1 MPTKTTKKTSVK
13 SVWVS
18 RTMSKKTSTSKVS
31 WTKKDANVEK
41 SSTTKKAVVKR
52 RKLDLTPTRAS
63 AVAIASQAAKKQA
76 LIDKLASEDRVVFKN
91 ERSSSKIPSWV
102 WIFFWCS
109 LLLFCIS
116 FYQAIIRPQLEEEL
130 TEANFDTWVY
140 LVDWS
145 NSVSLD
151 DSDAEN
157 IPENNSDNNLE
168 WDKEFV
174 VSNPEN
180 WVEVVEEFFNRLS
193 AYEFDSAFDLFNP
206 AMQRSS
212 EIKEHF
218 TSFRMNP
225 FISGIEKG
233 SLNASNY
240 KYVSTSAYWKDKYS
254 FDLSYVLSS
263 NQERYEETWE
273 AVIDTSWDGIKIA
286 SIACTTKWCSRHPI
300 FWPES
305 YGMMR

>member
-1 MPTKTTKKTSVK
+1 MPTKTTKKVTS
-13 SVWVS
+13 
-18 RTMSKKTSTSKVS
+18 KTSTWDKKATSKKVS
-31 WTKKDANVEK
+31 TSK
-41 SSTTKKAVVKR
+41 STSSKKAVVKR
-52 RKLDLTPTRAS
+52 RKLDLAPTRAS

-76 LIDKLASEDRVVFKN
+76 LIDKLASEDKAVIKN
-91 ERSSSKIPSWV
+91 ERSSTKIPSWV
-102 WIFFWCS
+102 WVFFWCS
-109 LLLFCIS
+109 LLLFCVS

-130 TEANFDTWVY
+130 TEANSDTWVY
-140 LVDWS
+140 LVDW
-145 NSVSLD
+145 NDSVSLGQNNVE
-151 DSDAEN
+151 SV
-157 IPENNSDNNLE
+157 PENEYLE

-225 FISGIEKG
+225 FISGIEKW
-233 SLNASNY
+233 SLTASNF
-240 KYVSTSAYWKDKYS
+240 KYVSTSAYWRDKYS

-263 NQERYEETWE
+263 NQEKYDEARET
-273 AVIDTSWDGIKIA
+273 VIDTSWDGIKIA
-286 SIACTTKWCSRHPI
+286 SIVCTTKWCSRHPI

>member
-1 MPTKTTKKTSVK
+1 MPTKTTKKVTSK
-13 SVWVS
+13 TSMWDKK
-18 RTMSKKTSTSKVS
+18 TTSKKVSISKSTSS
-31 WTKKDANVEK
+31 
-41 SSTTKKAVVKR
+41 KKAIVKR
-52 RKLDLTPTRAS
+52 RKLDLAPTRAS

-76 LIDKLASEDRVVFKN
+76 LIDKLASEDKVIIKN
-91 ERSSSKIPSWV
+91 ERSSTKIPSWV
-102 WIFFWCS
+102 WVFFWCS
-109 LLLFCIS
+109 LLLFCVS

-130 TEANFDTWVY
+130 REVNSDTWVY
-140 LVDWS
+140 SVDWS
-145 NSVSLD
+145 DVVSLGQNNVEVV
-151 DSDAEN
+151 SEN
-157 IPENNSDNNLE
+157 KYLE
-168 WDKEFV
+168 WDKEFE

-193 AYEFDSAFDLFNP
+193 AYEFDLAFDLFNP

-233 SLNASNY
+233 SLNASNF
-240 KYVSTSAYWKDKYS
+240 KYVNTTAYWKDRYS

-273 AVIDTSWDGIKIA
+273 VVIDTSWNEVKIA